1 MKWMLTIVFLLFAS
15 GFLLSQTTLVGWD
28 FEDQN
33 STADFGTDGS
43 GLTPNNLGQTI
54 SPNAGAA
61 VTYPNNSGNPGRAFT
76 TDDWASGEFLVFT
89 VNTTNFTDLT
99 VTFDIESAPRGPRD
113 FKLSYSTGGAFSDVT
128 TFTSTTSYA
137 GHNIALPAAAEQKS
151 NVSIRVECTSN
162 AGANG
167 RPINANSIFSID
179 NLQVIS
185 ALDTPL
191 PVELSSFSA
200 LAGDGEVILNW
211 VTESE
216 VNNMQFDILRALDSS
231 EEYLMIGSVEGQ
243 FNTNQRTEY
252 SFTDD
257 AVANGT
263 TYWYKLVD
271 VDLNGVRTEH
281 GPIFATPGLPDG
293 LTPDQFKLYQN
304 YPNPFNPST
313 TLQLYVPGNLSELS
327 SVKVEIYNVV
337 GQKVRTLF
345 DGNMS
350 AGVHALTWNGNS
362 DSGLA
367 VPGGIYF
374 AVLST
379 AAFQDNIKLV
389 LLK

>member
-1 MKWMLTIVFLLFAS
+1 MKWMVTIVFLFFAS
-15 GFLLSQTTLVGWD
+15 GFLLSQTILVGWD

-33 STADFGTDGS
+33 STADFGTDGT
-43 GLTPNNLGQTI
+43 GNTPNNLGQTI
-54 SPNAGAA
+54 SPNTGAT
-61 VTYPNNSGNPGRAFT
+61 VTYETGTPGLAFT
-76 TDDWASGEFLVFT
+76 TENWAQGRFLAFT
-89 VNTTNFTDLT
+89 VNTSNFTGLN
-99 VTFDIESAPRGPRD
+99 VTFDIRSNHNRGPRD
-113 FKLSYSTGGAFSDVT
+113 FKLSYSTDGT
-128 TFTSTTSYA
+128 TFIDAGTFTLTTNFAGKDISLPVGAAQQSTVT
-137 GHNIALPAAAEQKS
+137 
-151 NVSIRVECTSN
+151 IRLECTSN
-162 AGANG
+162 ISVNG
-167 RPINANSIFSID
+167 STIQSNRTLSID

-200 LAGDGEVILNW
+200 VSGDGEVTLNW

-216 VNNMQFDILRALDSS
+216 VNNMQFDILRALNSDG
-231 EEYLMIGSVEGQ
+231 EYLMIGTVEGQ

-252 SFTDD
+252 TFTDD

-263 TYWYKLVD
+263 TYWYILAD

-281 GPIFATPGLPDG
+281 GPIFATPGLSDG
-293 LTPDQFKLYQN
+293 LTPGQFKLYQN

-313 TLQLYVPGNLSELS
+313 TLQLYVPANSDKQS

-345 DGNMS
+345 DGNLS
-350 AGVHALTWNGNS
+350 AGVHALTWNGES
-362 DSGLA
+362 DQGFA

-374 AVLST
+374 AVLSAGT
-379 AAFQDNIKLV
+379 YTDNIKLV